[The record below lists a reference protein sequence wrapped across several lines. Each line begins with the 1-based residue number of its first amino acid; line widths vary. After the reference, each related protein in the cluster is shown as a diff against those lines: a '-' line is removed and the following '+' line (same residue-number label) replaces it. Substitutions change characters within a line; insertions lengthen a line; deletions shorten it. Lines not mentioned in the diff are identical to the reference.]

1 MSGQRRAATL
11 TSMRQRV
18 VIAGSGVAAVEA
30 VLALRQLAGRGF
42 DLELVAPAHTL
53 VDKPAS
59 VATPFGF
66 GTPPP
71 IDLDALARRYGVD
84 LVHGELASVDVDT
97 RTVRLAGGAVRP
109 YDYLLVAVGARQID
123 AVPGAFTFRGPGDA
137 PVVERMLEEAAR
149 GDRGRIVIAVPTG
162 TTWTLPAYEL
172 AIMMAS
178 ALDLRGVS
186 EAVVRIVTPE
196 REPLWIFGETAATAL
211 RELLHDRG
219 IGLRTR
225 ARPAHAAEQML
236 WLESGNAIAADTVI
250 ALAALEGPA
259 IAGLPADAHGF
270 IRTDAHGC
278 VTGAE
283 RVFAAGDATT
293 FPVKQGGL
301 ATQQADAAAATI
313 AQELGA
319 AIPAQSFAPVL
330 RGVLLTGG
338 APLYLRA
345 ELDTAGRRRSVT
357 TGRGAALRGDMSSR
371 ALWWP
376 PAKVAGRYLAPY
388 LSTARPASLADE
400 PLQDRVAGSATTV
413 TEHDAALELALL
425 VADEDAAAGDLT
437 QALHALDAAA
447 TLSGGVLPAAYAER
461 RTRWEQERNA

>member
-1 MSGQRRAATL
+1 MPTGPRAATL
-11 TSMRQRV
+11 TGMRQRV

-30 VLALRQLAGRGF
+30 VLALRHLAGRGF
-42 DLELVAPAHTL
+42 DVELVAPAHAL
-53 VDKPAS
+53 VDRPAS

-66 GTPPP
+66 GAPPP
-71 IDLDALARRYGVD
+71 IELESLARQYEID
-84 LVHGELASVDVDT
+84 LVEGTLAAVDVAT
-97 RTVRLAGGAVRP
+97 HTVRLAGGAVRP
-109 YDYLLVAVGARQID
+109 YDHLLVAVGAQQRE
-123 AVPGAFTFRGPGDA
+123 AVPGALTFRGPGDTA
-137 PVVERMLEEAAR
+137 TVEWVLDEAAC
-149 GDRGRIVIAVPTG
+149 GHLSRIAIAVPIG

-172 AIMMAS
+172 AIMTAS
-178 ALDLRGVS
+178 ALELRGVN
-186 EAVVRIVTPE
+186 EAVVRLVTPE
-196 REPLWIFGETAATAL
+196 REPLWIFGDVAASAMRAML
-211 RELLHDRG
+211 RERG

-225 ARPAHAAEQML
+225 ARPAHAAERML
-236 WLESGNAIAADTVI
+236 WLESGNALAADAVI
-250 ALAALEGPA
+250 SLPRIAGPA
-259 IAGLPADAHGF
+259 IEGLPADVDGF

-278 VTGAE
+278 VAGIDH
-283 RVFAAGDATT
+283 VYAAGDATT

-319 AIPAQSFAPVL
+319 GVPAQSFAPVL
-330 RGVLLTGG
+330 RGLLLTGG

-345 ELDTAGRRRSVT
+345 ELDAAGRRRSVT
-357 TGRGAALRGDMSSR
+357 SGRVALHGDISSR

-388 LSTARPASLADE
+388 LSTARPVGLAHE
-400 PLQDRVAGSATTV
+400 PLQDRVAGPATVV

-461 RTRWEQERNA
+461 RARWEQELKA

>member
-1 MSGQRRAATL
+1 MQRRRRDATL
-11 TSMRQRV
+11 LSMRQRV
-18 VIAGSGVAAVEA
+18 VIAGSGVAAIEA
-30 VLALRQLAGRGF
+30 VLALRHLAGRSF

-66 GTPPP
+66 GVPAT
-71 IDLDALARRYGVD
+71 IDLAALARRYDVT
-84 LVHGELASVDVDT
+84 LVEGELVAVDVAA
-97 RTVRLAGGAVRP
+97 RCVRLAGGAVRP
-109 YDYLLVAVGARQID
+109 YDYLLVAVGARPVE
-123 AVPGAFTFRGPGDA
+123 AVPGALTFRGPDDA
-137 PVVERMLEEAAR
+137 AMVEWVLDEAAR
-149 GDRGRIVIAVPTG
+149 GHGSRIAIAIPTG

-172 AIMMAS
+172 AIMTAS
-178 ALDLRGVS
+178 ALRGVAD
-186 EAVVRIVTPE
+186 AVVRLVTPE
-196 REPLWIFGETAATAL
+196 REPLWMFGETAAAAM
-211 RELLHDRG
+211 RELLQDRG

-225 ARPAHAAEQML
+225 ARPDHAAESML
-236 WLESGNAIAADTVI
+236 WLESGNAVAADTVI
-250 ALAALEGPA
+250 SLPRLLGPA
-259 IAGLPADAHGF
+259 IEGLPADADGF

-278 VTGAE
+278 VSGAE
-283 RVFAAGDATT
+283 RVYAAGDATT

-319 AIPAQSFAPVL
+319 AVQTRSFAPVL

-357 TGRGAALRGDMSSR
+357 TGRGSLRGDMSSR

-388 LSTARPASLADE
+388 LSTARPASVGNE
-400 PLQDRVAGSATTV
+400 PLQDRVAGPAATV

-447 TLSGGVLPAAYAER
+447 TLSGGVLPAHYAER
-461 RTRWEQERNA
+461 RARWEQELNA